1 MAAGMPVLGQ
11 YHVGEALGEAVDDG
25 YHLIAARDRETAAR
39 AEIVLHV
46 DDEKHIA
53 SLAHEARHRC
63 LQHHPVLRLLDGRGR
78 QAPLCRSIS
87 GRFQAEM
94 TVAGAGR
101 GCLMIDRTEDMTIVQ
116 CGARE
121 HPHVGWIIH
130 AAHANM
136 RLPEARDRPDHLK
149 DQGGAIDALVLL
161 ADAGIRVG
169 VPSCPVRH

>member
-11 YHVGEALGEAVDDG
+11 HQVGEALGEAVDDG
-25 YHLIAARDRETAAR
+25 DHLIAARDRETAAR

-53 SLAHEARHRC
+53 SLAHETRHRC
-63 LQHHPVLRLLDGRGR
+63 LQRLSVLRLLDGCGR
-78 QAPLCRSIS
+78 QGRLGRSIL

-121 HPHVGWIIH
+121 HPHVRRIIH

-149 DQGGAIDALVLL
+149 DQGGAIDALELL
-161 ADAGIRVG
+161 ADAGILVG
-169 VPSCPVRH
+169 VPSCPL